1 MDNRNIIIVAEHWRD
16 VTNQL
21 MADKNEF
28 VKYLKFASGIYKY
41 GFTDAALIYHQNP
54 SASKVADIKVWN
66 SIGRLVN
73 KGENGIMVF
82 GKDNKCHYLF
92 DITQTNGRKEP
103 AIWRINAD
111 LSERLV
117 SSLNQK
123 QNTSYQNLNEAIAAS
138 CASNIK
144 LLRDDDYS
152 DIYEVLSDS
161 QKQAYN
167 RTVMSATRYIISNR
181 CLLNSD
187 DVHLDTT
194 LNLDGMSLIKSKQ
207 DFVQFCSL
215 VQDAAK
221 NTLLSFEHELFN
233 IMRNI
238 KAEKTR
244 VQEENNPVKN
254 TEIGYTIPFSIGDTF
269 DIDDVIYKV
278 NTIDVQNKNVRLID
292 ISSPS
297 HTKSMSIDDLSLLY
311 VQEQNKEQVIY
322 NAIDT
327 VLGKDAPVI
336 MENTIVETTS
346 EISSLTDEKIIFD
359 VLRNNDNRYERNTSI
374 NDFFN
379 GNINSDQKTDYI
391 MRVYRDGA
399 FQFKIDGIDIGYEK
413 TDKGLSVWKG
423 TPDNKLEESTFSWD
437 CVQAFISE
445 LVEKN
450 EFLQISIN
458 QEQVEEINTEYINA
472 SRRIQCEASE
482 EADLLFN
489 YLKTNEYTWFDGTEL
504 NSTDWV
510 YSESNTYYSIDQ
522 ESKLVDIS
530 DISLLSAEQLKQLD
544 IEQFKDIKDV
554 FVPGNNFIE
563 LGEHKYDLL
572 YQRTKDMV
580 IVFDKES
587 QNRDEHL
594 ALIDSARTVHFEKQL
609 PDSVCNEISEYAQAM
624 PDIYLLPE
632 IREPFNGEPTVSID
646 YSYSENSYLGS
657 LVNNVK
663 VPFSQAEKIF
673 SEIEANYLSAR
684 ENPLTRDEFIGY
696 DKTRFMISGTYNG
709 EDFTY
714 PGRYDIGDGE
724 GTLLNHIQNY
734 YKYISTDQKYQEFIA
749 TCSSEEQESNR
760 KSIEQ
765 YEKVIIPCLEKY
777 SNSVKDKNL
786 SVIIVKQNGEIRN
799 YSSEG
804 FENLEEALK
813 NFSDASNSFL
823 SFDDNCQ
830 RITTERAAEIEQNDI
845 NYDFSVEFN
854 IDTHTITSYGNN
866 KEYKEISFDEAFKA
880 IEIPIKP
887 VKKSIDNNYSE
898 YEPIDNEMA
907 IIMWENGF
915 NVYADNEIM
924 PEYKDNEFDAMHP
937 FYEVLRSEHIDIKAK
952 AKDIEHQQAILE
964 LTERIDSLNDK
975 IISDLNLPDY
985 AEDYNFNW
993 NNNQNEYINIEK
1005 SIVLNNTEYLETW
1018 LNDMT
1023 EPENSGWD
1031 ELSEEA
1037 ERLLDELNV
1046 YKYKYLNKESIDQDK
1061 EKADVPEGDQL
1072 DLFSFDYSS
1081 GEPVPIIRK
1090 PSQDVID
1097 DVLRNGGME
1106 FESSIK
1112 IISYYQKGKTVEEN
1126 AEFLKNEYGYGG
1138 RGHIVDGNRYSTW
1151 FDEKGISVCH
1161 GDTVKSN
1168 DNYIMTWNEAAERT
1182 GELLEQGIFAEQ
1194 NDLFKAR
1201 YVEMQS
1207 IAASLWYI
1215 HHDCEVDY
1223 FIPDK
1228 MFEGGFPESTE
1239 RIVESLKNK
1248 DTLQDYINGLT
1259 DLIKQYEADP
1269 DIMRFH
1275 FHSMPKLLE
1284 KLNDLKIEPKIFRA
1298 EQDFSVKTNTF
1309 ISNDEITYQASR
1321 GSGIEDGKFRINN
1334 YFSIDHTPEDQIK
1347 FLKDEYGI
1355 GGYGND
1361 RYNEEHDAKGMKIER
1376 KNKFGENASIKLSW
1390 NSIAKEIERLVK
1402 SNNYITSEDIK
1413 RRIWCAQYVIKN
1425 EYQTYSENE
1434 IKAAHDVLKLY
1445 RKENM
1450 STNEVSIENN
1460 EPIIEK
1466 MLSASQSN
1474 YDGMIALV
1482 SKDGN
1487 VYLGKSDHYDNQ
1499 GNYDNTDNS
1508 LVFLSENNKLYS
1520 LISVSE
1526 WTETQQALID
1536 NNTFSLE
1543 DYREFTRLQN
1553 DVLSK
1558 YNQLYPV
1565 TFAGK
1570 PFEPV
1575 SDKTVLV
1582 DTTPKIKAQNYSFR
1596 EDDIVVGGAK
1606 TKYTANVEAIKTLQK
1621 VERENRNATPDEQS
1635 VMAKYSGWGGIP
1647 QAFDKRNDSWEKE
1660 YAELKNLLS
1669 NSEYSDARASTLTSF
1684 YTPPAITDSVYQAL
1698 EQFGFK
1704 GGNVL
1709 EPSMGVGNF
1718 IAKMPQEMQD
1728 KSRIYGVELDSI
1740 SGRIAQKLYPKE
1752 NIQVKGFEKTNFNNN
1767 SFDVVLG
1774 NIPFGDYKVSD
1785 REYDKHNFKIHDYFA
1800 AKAVDKV
1807 KPGGIVAIVTS
1818 KFTMDKQNESARQYL
1833 AERCDLLGAVR
1844 LPDNAFKGNAGT
1856 TVTTDIL
1863 FLQKRDT
1870 QTIEVPD
1877 WVHMSE
1883 TADGVPCNK
1892 YFVDNPDMILGKM
1905 EFDQRM
1911 KAKYG
1916 EESKATTC
1924 SATSTD
1930 LSEQLKEAISKING
1944 QFRYTSPEKV
1954 NNKSEEMIL
1963 ADPAVRNFTYTLVDG
1978 KLYHR
1983 QNEVMVKVEETGIK
1997 LERLL
2002 GLHSVRQA
2010 AMAVINAQAENC
2022 TDTELQALQK
2032 TLNEVYDKFVS
2043 QFGYISDSANSKAF
2057 GKDDDY
2063 NTLRSFENLDK
2074 DTGKLV
2080 KAQIFS
2086 KRTITPEI
2094 EITSVDNPQEA
2105 LQVSLDKLGKV
2116 DIEYMSK
2123 LSNIEPQNLI
2133 SELGDSIY
2141 RNPAAIKE
2149 NDQFSGYE
2157 DASEYLSGNIRE
2169 KLDIAKQYAEKI
2181 SSDYDRNVSAL
2192 EKSLPKNIE
2201 ANDISVRIGV
2211 NWIENEDYTKFLRE
2225 YAKADIY
2232 NHPLRRTPLGE
2243 YKIEHK
2249 GMDHSVNAT
2258 SNFGT
2263 TRMNSYEI
2271 MENLLNNR
2279 DIVVRDRK
2287 EVDDKVT
2294 YVINQK
2300 ETQLAKDKA
2309 TKMKDAFKSWM
2320 WKDIDRREYYVDKY
2334 NRLYNSIKGR
2344 EYDGSK
2350 QTFPGMNP
2358 AIKLRPH
2365 QKNAILRAKL
2375 GGNTLLAHCVGAGKS
2390 FEIDTSVMEKKR
2402 LGLISKAC
2410 VVVPKHLTMQT
2421 ALEWQKLYPQAKLL
2435 VATPKDFE
2443 KDNRQQF
2450 IAKCVTGD
2458 YDGIIMS
2465 FNQFEKIPM
2474 SETYR
2479 QQFVQK
2485 ELDTVIDALANCESN
2500 DRTSIKDLERT
2511 KRSLENKIDKLL
2523 HSKKDNSL
2531 TFEQLGFDYLVVD
2544 EAHNYKNCL
2553 VVSKMSNV
2561 AGVQTT
2567 GAAKSEDMLM
2577 KTQYLNEKYNYK
2589 NVLFATGTPVSN
2601 SMVELYSM
2609 KRYLRPDLM
2618 QKADIQTFDD
2628 WASNFGEVVS
2638 QLEMKPAGDGFRM
2651 KNRFSKF
2658 ANIPE
2663 LMQMYKEFADIQM
2676 QDMINLPGLPKMQTG
2691 KPIIVKAKPDEL
2703 QLAYMKEL
2711 GRRSEA
2717 IHSGSVN
2724 PKEDNML
2731 KITHEARLL
2740 GLDSRC
2746 INRDFEPTPDSKVNQ
2761 LVDNLERIRTET
2773 DKDKG
2778 IQIVF
2783 CDIAINEDAE
2793 HFSVYNAIKD
2803 ELIKRG
2809 IPENEVCFAG
2819 DAKNDK
2825 ERMAMFEQL
2834 RQGEKRVII
2843 ASTSKLGTGANIQ
2856 DRIAAIHHL
2865 DTPWKPSDLEQ
2876 QNGRGLRQGNMFK
2889 EVGIY
2894 HYVTEN
2900 TFDAYM
2906 LGIITN
2912 KAKFI
2917 SQVMTSK
2924 EPARTCDDV
2933 DEMVLTYAEM
2943 QAITSGNPLL
2953 KEKIVLDNEV
2963 TRLKMLESEYK
2974 KSLYDMQELSE
2985 RRLPKELEN
2994 TQILLEKAKIDL
3006 KTFSENRSGEDEFTI
3021 KIGNVEFTERTKAGD
3036 ELEKSILKCATTGEK
3051 MDVGEYDGFKL
3062 SIEKDPLQNSFLS
3075 TPPCKIA
3082 LKGELSYIADVSL
3095 NNNVGNIRRIENL
3108 ASVQVPQRVKELEK
3122 KVENI
3127 QDNLAAAKDALNVPF
3142 EHADD
3147 LVKAVERL
3155 AEVNHALGT
3164 DTVEDDM
3171 PVNDDESIDNKN
3183 DISDLEDKRNSLL
3196 STKKFD
3202 ISSLQNNQN
3211 EQKKNPPEQ
3220 RKSRGL

>member
-1 MDNRNIIIVAEHWRD
+1 
-16 VTNQL
+16 
-21 MADKNEF
+21 
-28 VKYLKFASGIYKY
+28 
-41 GFTDAALIYHQNP
+41 
-54 SASKVADIKVWN
+54 
-66 SIGRLVN
+66 
-73 KGENGIMVF
+73 MVF
-82 GKDNKCHYLF
+82 GKDNKCRYLF
-92 DITQTNGRKEP
+92 DVSQTNGKKEP
-103 AIWRINAD
+103 AIWRMNAD

-117 SSLNQK
+117 SSINEK
-123 QNTSYQNLNEAIAAS
+123 ENTSYQNLNESIAAS
-138 CASNIK
+138 CITNIK
-144 LLRDDDYS
+144 QLRDDNNLQ
-152 DIYEVLSDS
+152 IYDTLSDEHKRIYS
-161 QKQAYN
+161 
-167 RTVMSATRYIISNR
+167 RTIMSATRYIISNR
-181 CLLNSD
+181 CLLNNSD
-187 DVHLDTT
+187 DIQLDTT
-194 LNLDGMSLIKSKQ
+194 LNLDGMSLIHSKK

-215 VQDAAK
+215 VHKAAK
-221 NTLLSFEHELFN
+221 NTLLSFERELIE
-233 IMRNI
+233 IMRKMKVEKNKEPEEPKPVENI
-238 KAEKTR
+238 
-244 VQEENNPVKN
+244 
-254 TEIGYTIPFSIGDTF
+254 EIGYTIPFSIGDTF

-278 NTIDVQNKNVRLID
+278 NTIDVQNTSVKLID

-311 VQEQNKEQVIY
+311 VQEQNKEQAIY
-322 NAIDT
+322 KAIDT
-327 VLGKDAPVI
+327 VLGNDAPVI
-336 MENTIVETTS
+336 MGNTIVETTS
-346 EISSLTDEKIIFD
+346 VIPPLTDEKIIFD
-359 VLRNNDNRYERNTSI
+359 VLRNNDNRYERDTSI

-391 MRVYRDGA
+391 MRAYRDGV
-399 FQFKIDGIDIGYEK
+399 FQFKIDRIDVGYEK

-450 EFLQISIN
+450 EFLQQVSIN
-458 QEQVEEINTEYINA
+458 QEQVEEINTEYINS
-472 SRRIQCEASE
+472 SRRIQCEVSE

-510 YSESNTYYSIDQ
+510 YSESNTYYSIDE
-522 ESKLVDIS
+522 ESKLIDIGDIS
-530 DISLLSAEQLKQLD
+530 VLSAEQLKQFD
-544 IEQFKDIKDV
+544 IEQFKYIKDE
-554 FVPGNNFIE
+554 FVLGNNFIE
-563 LGEHKYDLL
+563 PEEQKYDLIFHHG
-572 YQRTKDMV
+572 KDIV
-580 IVFDKES
+580 LVFDKE
-587 QNRDEHL
+587 NPDRDEYI
-594 ALIDSARTVHFEKQL
+594 AQIDSARTVHFKKEL
-609 PDSVCNEISEYAQAM
+609 PDSVRNEISEYAQAM
-624 PDIYLLPE
+624 PGIYLLPE

-646 YSYSENSYLGS
+646 YSENSYLS
-657 LVNNVK
+657 SIDENIK
-663 VPFSQAEKIF
+663 IPFGQAEKIF
-673 SEIEANYLSAR
+673 SEIEENYISAK
-684 ENPLTRDEFIGY
+684 ESPLTKSEFIGY
-696 DKTRFMISGTYNG
+696 DKT
-709 EDFTY
+709 DFTIY
-714 PGRYDIGDGE
+714 GTHNGKDFSYSSRFDIGDGE
-724 GTLLNHIQNY
+724 GSLLNHIRNH
-734 YKYISTDQKYQEFIA
+734 YKYISSDPKYQEYIA
-749 TCSSEEQESNR
+749 SCSLEEQESNQ

-765 YEKVIIPCLEKY
+765 YENIIIPCLEKF
-777 SNSVKDKNL
+777 NNKVKSKNL
-786 SVIIVKQNGEIRN
+786 SVITVEQNGEIRD
-799 YSSEG
+799 YLSEG
-804 FENLEEALK
+804 FENLEEVLK
-813 NFSDASNSFL
+813 KFADAESRFL
-823 SFDDNCQ
+823 AFDNDCQ
-830 RITTERAAEIEQNDI
+830 RITTAHAAEIEQNDI

-854 IDTHTITSYGNN
+854 IDTNKVTTYGNN
-866 KEYKEISFDEAFKA
+866 KEYKEISFEEAFKD
-880 IEIPIKP
+880 IEIPTKP
-887 VKKSIDNNYSE
+887 VKKSIDNNYSK
-898 YEPIDNEMA
+898 YKSIDSEMA
-907 IIMWENGF
+907 ITMWENGF
-915 NVYADNEIM
+915 KVYADNEIM
-924 PEYKDNEFDAMHP
+924 PAYKDDEFDAMHP
-937 FYEVLRSEHIDIKAK
+937 FYEVFRSDHIEFQAE
-952 AKDIEHQQAILE
+952 AKDINHQQVITE
-964 LTERIDSLNDK
+964 LTERIDNLNDK
-975 IISDLNLPDY
+975 IVSDLNLADY

-993 NNNQNEYINIEK
+993 NNNQSEYLNIEK

-1031 ELSEEA
+1031 GLAEEA
-1037 ERLLDELNV
+1037 ERLLDDLKTYN
-1046 YKYKYLNKESIDQDK
+1046 YHKYLNNESIEQNK
-1061 EKADVPEGDQL
+1061 EKTSDLEENQL
-1072 DLFSFDYSS
+1072 DLFSMDYSS
-1081 GEPVPIIRK
+1081 GEPVPIINK
-1090 PSQDVID
+1090 PSQNVID
-1097 DVLRNGGME
+1097 DVLRNGGIE
-1106 FESSIK
+1106 FGSPIN
-1112 IISYYQKGKTVEEN
+1112 IIAYYQKGKSVEEN
-1126 AEFLKNEYGYGG
+1126 AEFLKNEFGIGG
-1138 RGHIVDGNRYSTW
+1138 RGHIVDGIHYSSW
-1151 FDEKGISVCH
+1151 FSEKGISVCH
-1161 GDTVKSN
+1161 GDTVTVTGK
-1168 DNYIMTWNEAAERT
+1168 YTMTWNEAAERI
-1182 GELLEQGIFAEQ
+1182 GELLDQGIFAEQ

-1201 YVEMQS
+1201 YVEMQKIS
-1207 IAASLWYI
+1207 ASLW
-1215 HHDCEVDY
+1215 HLHQDCEVPY
-1223 FIPDK
+1223 FIPNE
-1228 MFEGGFPESTE
+1228 MFGKGFPSDTE
-1239 RIVESLKNK
+1239 KIVESLKDK
-1248 DTLQDYINGLT
+1248 EKLQSYIDGLS
-1259 DLIKQYEADP
+1259 DFIKQYQNNHN
-1269 DIMRFH
+1269 ILRFH
-1275 FHSMPKLLE
+1275 FHKMPKLLE
-1284 KLNDLKIEPKIFRA
+1284 NLNDLKIEPKIFRS
-1298 EQDFSVKTNTF
+1298 EQNFCVKTNTF
-1309 ISNDEITYQASR
+1309 ISNDEITNLVLH
-1321 GSGIEDGKFRINN
+1321 GSGFEDGKFRINN
-1334 YFSIDHTPEDQIK
+1334 FFSKEHTLNEQVK
-1347 FLKDEYGI
+1347 FLKDAYGI
-1355 GGYGND
+1355 GGYGNGK
-1361 RYNEEHDAKGMKIER
+1361 YTEWHDAKGINIKRE
-1376 KNKFGENASIKLSW
+1376 NAYGENASVTLSW
-1390 NSIAKEIERLVK
+1390 NAVAKKIEQLVKLNQYITPKDIERRIWNAEYKIKNDQGFYSDKEIE
-1402 SNNYITSEDIK
+1402 
-1413 RRIWCAQYVIKN
+1413 
-1425 EYQTYSENE
+1425 
-1434 IKAAHDVLKLY
+1434 AAHAVLKLY
-1445 RKENM
+1445 GKEN
-1450 STNEVSIENN
+1450 TLSIEAQIDNN
-1460 EPIIEK
+1460 SEKSEPIIEK

-1474 YDGMIALV
+1474 YEGMTALV
-1482 SKDGN
+1482 SMDEK
-1487 VYLGKSDHYDNQ
+1487 VYLGKSENYDNQ

-1508 LVFLSENNKLYS
+1508 LVYLSENNKMYS
-1520 LISVSE
+1520 FIRTNDWV
-1526 WTETQQALID
+1526 ETQQAMLD
-1536 NNTFSLE
+1536 NKTFTLE

-1553 DVLSK
+1553 DILNK
-1558 YNQLYPV
+1558 YNQLQPI

-1570 PFEPV
+1570 PFESV
-1575 SDKTVLV
+1575 SDKTVFV
-1582 DTTPKIKAQNYSFR
+1582 DTTPKIKAQNYRFS

-1621 VERENRNATPDEQS
+1621 VESENRNATSEEQS

-1660 YAELKNLLS
+1660 YAELKDLLS

-1728 KSRIYGVELDSI
+1728 KSRVYGVELDSI

-1752 NIQVKGFEKTNFNNN
+1752 NVQIKGFEKTNFNDN

-1916 EESKATTC
+1916 EESKTTTC
-1924 SATSTD
+1924 SATRTD
-1930 LSEQLKEAISKING
+1930 LGEQLKEAISKING
-1944 QFRYTSPEKV
+1944 QFRYTSLEKV
-1954 NNKSEEMIL
+1954 NNKLTEIIP
-1963 ADPAVRNFTYTLVDG
+1963 ADPGVRNYTHTLVNG
-1978 KLYHR
+1978 NLYR
-1983 QNEVMVKVEETGIK
+1983 RENEVMVRVGETGIK

-2010 AMAVINAQAENC
+2010 AMAVINAQTENC

-2032 TLNEVYDKFVS
+2032 TLNDVYDKFVS
-2043 QFGYISDSANSKAF
+2043 QFGYISDSANAKAF
-2057 GKDDDY
+2057 SEDDDY
-2063 NTLRSFENLDK
+2063 NTIRAFENLDK
-2074 DTGKLV
+2074 DTGKII
-2080 KAQIFS
+2080 KAEIFS

-2094 EITSVDNPQEA
+2094 EITAVDNPQEA
-2105 LQVSLDKLGKV
+2105 LQVSLDKLGRV
-2116 DIEYMSK
+2116 DIKYMSK
-2123 LSNIEPQNLI
+2123 LSNIEPEKLI

-2149 NDQFSGYE
+2149 NEQFSGYE

-2169 KLDIAKQYAEKI
+2169 KLDIAKQYAKKI
-2181 SSDYDRNVSAL
+2181 SSDYERNISAL
-2192 EKSLPKNIE
+2192 EKSLPKKIE

-2211 NWIENEDYTKFLRE
+2211 NWIENEDYTKFMRE
-2225 YAKADIY
+2225 YAKASMY
-2232 NHPLRRTPLGE
+2232 SHPLRRTPLGE

-2309 TKMKDAFKSWM
+2309 TKMKEAFKNWM

-2402 LGLISKAC
+2402 LGLINKAC

-2421 ALEWQKLYPQAKLL
+2421 ALEWQKLYPHAKLL

-2474 SETYR
+2474 SEAYR
-2479 QQFVQK
+2479 QKFVQK
-2485 ELDTVIDALANCESN
+2485 ELDTVIDALASCDSN

-2691 KPIIVKAKPDEL
+2691 KPIIIKAKPDEL

-2746 INRDFEPTPDSKVNQ
+2746 INRDFEPNPDSKVNQ
-2761 LVDNLERIRTET
+2761 LVDNLERIRMET

-2825 ERMAMFEQL
+2825 ERIAMFDQL
-2834 RQGEKRVII
+2834 RQGEKRIII

-2856 DRIAAIHHL
+2856 NRIAAIHHL
-2865 DTPWKPSDLEQ
+2865 DIPWKPSDLEQ
-2876 QNGRGLRQGNMFK
+2876 QNGRGLRQANIFK

-2953 KEKIVLDNEV
+2953 KEKIILDNEV

-2994 TQILLEKAKIDL
+2994 TKILLEKAKIDL

-3036 ELEKSILKCATTGEK
+3036 ELEKSILKCATTSEK

-3062 SIEKDPLQNSFLS
+3062 SIEKDLMYNSFLS
-3075 TPPCKIA
+3075 SPCKIA
-3082 LKGELSYIADVSL
+3082 LKGELTYIADVSL

-3108 ASVQVPQRVKELEK
+3108 ASVQIPQRVKELEQK
-3122 KVENI
+3122 IESI
-3127 QDNLAAAKDALNVPF
+3127 QGNLTAAKEALDVKF
-3142 EHADD
+3142 EHADE

-3164 DTVEDDM
+3164 DTIQDDM
-3171 PVNDDESIDNKN
+3171 PVNDDDSIDNNN
-3183 DISDLEDKRNSLL
+3183 DVPDLEEKRNTLL

-3202 ISSLQNNQN
+3202 ISSLTEKQNTQ
-3211 EQKKNPPEQ
+3211 EKEMIKKDPPEQ